1 MKAVILAAGVNSRL
15 KEIAKDF
22 PKCLLKIGETT
33 IIDYQIN
40 MLTSIGDLLLRDI
53 YVVAGYKI
61 EKLNYLRKM
70 GVNVVYNPK
79 FREFN
84 NIYSFYL
91 AKNFVDEDF
100 ILFNGDT
107 IANERIFKEDGR
119 LSPSH
124 HMLFRKLRRPVL
136 LITP

>member
-1 MKAVILAAGVNSRL
+1 MKAVILAAGVNNRL
-15 KEIAKDF
+15 KEVAKDH
-22 PKCLLKIGETT
+22 PKCLLKIGNIT
-33 IIDYQIN
+33 IIDYQIK
-40 MLTSIGDLLLRDI
+40 MLTSVGSLELRDI

-61 EKLNYLRKM
+61 EKLSYLRKR

-91 AKNFVDEDF
+91 AKSFVDEDF

-107 IANERIFKEDGR
+107 IADERIFKKR
-119 LSPSH
+119 L
-124 HMLFRKLRRPVL
+124 L
-136 LITP
+136 L